1 MQVVRTSDVRAVQ
14 SEQKFVLN
22 RANDIMSSAWHSVY
36 VCSCATE

>member
-22 RANDIMSSAWHSVY
+22 RANDIMSSAWNDRY
-36 VCSCATE
+36 VCACAAE